1 MLLESAERFLGEHS
15 SSQVVR
21 AAAELPSGVDMA
33 LWSRVTEELG
43 WQVVAIPEACDGL
56 GLGAVELVILLEK
69 LGERL
74 SPIPFFA
81 SALAAMILRT
91 VPTSPEQTRLFE
103 ALAGGAVV
111 AFAHT
116 DARPDWN
123 EVGVKVSPAG
133 TSHRGI
139 EWRGALCQRW

>member
-21 AAAELPSGVDMA
+21 AAAGLPSGVDMA

-69 LGERL
+69 LGEVIADPVFRQCAR
-74 SPIPFFA
+74 SHD
-81 SALAAMILRT
+81 LADG
-91 VPTSPEQTRLFE
+91 PH
-103 ALAGGAVV
+103 LA
-111 AFAHT
+111 
-116 DARPDWN
+116 
-123 EVGVKVSPAG
+123 
-133 TSHRGI
+133 
-139 EWRGALCQRW
+139 